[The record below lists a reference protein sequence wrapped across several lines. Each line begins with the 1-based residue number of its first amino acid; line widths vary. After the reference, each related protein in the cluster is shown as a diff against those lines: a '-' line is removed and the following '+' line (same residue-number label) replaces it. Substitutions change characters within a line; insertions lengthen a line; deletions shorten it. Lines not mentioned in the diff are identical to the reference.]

1 MAHARGLPRGDARA
15 PHLTGVLSYAVA
27 IRFDPEPLFTDP
39 RYPRFAA
46 AAVKAVEAESASL
59 ISDALKEDSSSGSEE
74 IAAFAIST
82 QGLSALT
89 SRCRE
94 VRTLPAALSDFL
106 FAENLHSEARAR
118 RLLETLSG
126 TICRLRAA
134 DVEVVALKGAALAF
148 FHYEEPSLRPMGDL
162 DLLLREPRDLERAT
176 AALAG
181 AGWIA
186 LFDTNRH
193 RVFARPDER
202 VASPAT
208 EHQENP
214 VRLELH
220 TSFRLPVLGR
230 VYDASAEL
238 RSGAATRILDGVEV
252 AIAAGPSLV
261 RHLLFH
267 AAEDFAGL
275 GIRGIQAYDFR
286 LLARTSGR
294 LSPEIFSN
302 EREAGAAPL
311 LFAADAI
318 ERLFPNTFEE
328 LFRSS
333 VAARV
338 SPDLRGRAAALP
350 PLRYTRA
357 ARGWTRMLL
366 TLVDGPVPRA
376 RFLLRT
382 LFPTLGEVKAN
393 VAPDASGLALAVAWV
408 RVLLRRAGFLSRR
421 ELQ

>member
-1 MAHARGLPRGDARA
+1 MAHARRLPRGDSRA

-46 AAVKAVEAESASL
+46 AAVKAVEAGSASL

-89 SRCRE
+89 CRCRE
-94 VRTLPAALSDFL
+94 VRTLPVALSDFL
-106 FAENLHSEARAR
+106 FAESLHSEARAR

-148 FHYEEPSLRPMGDL
+148 FRYEEPSLRPMGDL
-162 DLLLREPRDLERAT
+162 DLLLRESRDLERAT

-208 EHQENP
+208 EHPENP

-230 VYDASAEL
+230 LYDASAEL
-238 RSGAATRILDGVEV
+238 REQAEVRDLDGVEV

-267 AAEDFAGL
+267 AAEDFAGR

-294 LSPEIFSN
+294 LSPEVSSN